1 MSDANHPLDAAVRV
15 TVNGAPVD
23 LAVGAT
29 LADLIAQLGHEP
41 KAVATAVNGEFVAR
55 TARAQRLLAEGAQ
68 VTCFQPIVGG

>member
-1 MSDANHPLDAAVRV
+1 MSDTHPLNAAVRV
-15 TVNGAPVD
+15 TVNGD
-23 LAVGAT
+23 AVELSPGTT

-55 TARAQRLLAEGAQ
+55 HARAQRLLAEGGQ